1 MTIKYDGEDDG
12 FAGKRQPIAMDEPTM
27 TINKEKIMTPDDF
40 LCERLREQA
49 KQQRRH
55 GMFVTIS
62 TAVICV
68 IIAVAATLIVI
79 GLRE

>member
-1 MTIKYDGEDDG
+1 M
-12 FAGKRQPIAMDEPTM
+12 
-27 TINKEKIMTPDDF
+27 NKEKIMTPDDF
-40 LCERLREQA
+40 LRERLREQA

-79 GLRE
+79 GLRQ